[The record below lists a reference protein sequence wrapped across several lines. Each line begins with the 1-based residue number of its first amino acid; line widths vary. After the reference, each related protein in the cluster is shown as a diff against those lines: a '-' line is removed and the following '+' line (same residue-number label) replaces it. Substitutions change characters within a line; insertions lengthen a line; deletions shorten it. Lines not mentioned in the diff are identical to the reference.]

1 MLKNVSFHLI
11 FLLSCEASDRVIL
24 QFPDRTFEET
34 AHFFNP
40 SFLGYK
46 LNYDINSAKKQVEYL
61 DKLRFE
67 RAISGS
73 STQFNQ
79 VFQTISLLL
88 HLNHHRLPGYIENAP
103 AGIADF
109 VLSDYQQ
116 QYLSTGFNLSVQEIE
131 NSSFS
136 HRSFFPILGIYVMGS
151 IASISQTSASDL
163 DIWICHHPQI
173 SPEDRYLLNQKMA
186 ALQQWALALGVEINL
201 YLMDQNR
208 FRCFRYADPLTA
220 ENCGSAQ
227 YMLLLDEFYRSAIRL
242 AGKPLLWLHLAVEN
256 EKDYEKEVERLIG
269 EKVINPNDWVDF
281 GGLGAFSANEYF
293 GASLWQ
299 LYKGIDSP
307 YKSVLKILLLE
318 TYSADYPDTYLIA
331 QEFKA
336 RLLNGDKKHHFDPY
350 LTMLERV
357 TNYLIELND
366 LKRLKFVRR
375 CFYIKANE
383 YSHKVPKNTWRLLQL
398 QNLAQTWGWSE
409 DLVEE
414 LNQRASWKIKRV
426 KESHNNLIKFLM
438 FSYRHLVQFARK
450 YKVNSS
456 IMPQD
461 ISILTR
467 KLYTAF
473 EELPGKITL
482 LNAMISSDLSEANLT
497 FIEVKNNRTF
507 KNGWYL
513 VNQTP
518 DIRGFEQARYVEYSE
533 NLNKLVAWAY
543 FNRLLTPKTDLH
555 IFSANVNQQKLRH
568 FVTDLRLSL
577 PVSVPVVSNNEL
589 NHNCEIKHLVV
600 AINLTADPTANLSE
614 VKTSIV
620 ASDLFSFGSDEKSL
634 VGSIDLTYRN
644 LWNEIRTLHFE
655 GPNAI
660 LLALKV
666 LSNKI
671 YRGSTPP
678 KSVNVFCYSQ
688 YYQKTLRNIV
698 TALVNKCINI
708 QVGVSDAP
716 QNNLLRV
723 AGKNWQ
729 FFFEDRGISLQEIS
743 PSTLLDNDD
752 FNVELQDA
760 IDNKEALQIHKQYPY
775 EIDAFASEGFLQFF
789 FENNLDHTFNVYIL
803 DEANHIEI
811 YRNCEGQKEQK
822 INEINHIYQSAGLDG
837 NSNPYKIVQKNFN
850 YPQFYQ
856 LLPKENGIT
865 IVPFH
870 SRLVSS

>member
-1 MLKNVSFHLI
+1 M
-11 FLLSCEASDRVIL
+11 
-24 QFPDRTFEET
+24 
-34 AHFFNP
+34 
-40 SFLGYK
+40 
-46 LNYDINSAKKQVEYL
+46 NYDIDSAKKQVEYL
-61 DKLRFE
+61 DKIRFK
-67 RAISGS
+67 RALLGTSPE
-73 STQFNQ
+73 FKQ

-88 HLNHHRLPGYIENAP
+88 HLNHKKLPGYIENAP
-103 AGIADF
+103 AGIARF
-109 VLSDYQQ
+109 ELSDYQQ
-116 QYLSTGFNLSVQEIE
+116 DFLIDQFNFTKQEIKK
-131 NSSFS
+131 SVFS
-136 HRSFFPILGIYVMGS
+136 HRSSFPILGVYVMGS
-151 IASISQTSASDL
+151 IASISQTSISDL
-163 DIWICHHPQI
+163 DIWVCHFEEI
-173 SPEDRYLLNQKMA
+173 SPTGRNLLNKKIE
-186 ALQQWALALGVEINL
+186 ALQKWALTLGVEITL
-201 YLMDQNR
+201 YLMDQKR

-256 EKDYEKEVERLIG
+256 EKDYEKEVERLIDDNT
-269 EKVINPNDWVDF
+269 IDPNDWVDF

-357 TNYLIELND
+357 TNYLISLKD
-366 LKRLKFVRR
+366 LQRLEFVRR

-383 YSHKVPKNTWRLLQL
+383 YNQTITRNSWRLSQL
-398 QNLAQTWGWSE
+398 ENLAKTWGWSPS
-409 DLVEE
+409 LVQE
-414 LNQRASWKIKRV
+414 LNQIACWKIKRV
-426 KESHNNLIKFLM
+426 RESHNNLIKFLM
-438 FSYRHLVQFARK
+438 FSYRHLMQFARK

-461 ISILTR
+461 MSILTR

-482 LNAMISSDLSEANLT
+482 LNAVISSDLSENSIT
-497 FIEVKNNRTF
+497 FIEVKDNAIF
-507 KNGWYL
+507 KDGWYL
-513 VNQTP
+513 VNQKP
-518 DIRGFEQARYVEYSE
+518 DLSGFNHQRYTEYGES
-533 NLNKLVAWAY
+533 LNKLVAWAY

-555 IFSANVNQQKLRH
+555 IFSPSISQEKLRQ

-577 PVSVPVVSNNEL
+577 PISVPLVSNDEL
-589 NHNCEIKHLVV
+589 SHNCEIKNLVV
-600 AINLTADPTANLSE
+600 AINLTSDPTANLCE
-614 VKTSIV
+614 AKTSII
-620 ASDLFSFGSDEKSL
+620 ASDLFSFGPDEKSL

-671 YRGSTPP
+671 YRGATPP

-698 TALVNKCINI
+698 TALLNKCINI

-729 FFFEDRGISLQEIS
+729 FFFEERGISLQEIHN
-743 PSTLLDNDD
+743 STLLDNNE
-752 FNVELQDA
+752 FNVELQDV
-760 IDNKEALQIHKQYPY
+760 IDSKEAMQIRKQYPY

-789 FENNLDHTFNVYIL
+789 FENNPDHTFNVYIL

-811 YRNCEGQKEQK
+811 YRNCEGKKEQK
-822 INEINHIYQSAGLDG
+822 VSEINHIYQSAGLDG
-837 NSNPYKIVQKNFN
+837 NNNPYKIVQRNFN

-856 LLPKENGIT
+856 LLPDKDGIK

-870 SRLVSS
+870 SRLVST

>member
-1 MLKNVSFHLI
+1 MRGNCSFI
-11 FLLSCEASDRVIL
+11 
-24 QFPDRTFEET
+24 
-34 AHFFNP
+34 NP

-61 DKLRFE
+61 DKVRFE
-67 RAISGS
+67 RAISGTS
-73 STQFNQ
+73 QKFKQ

-88 HLNHHRLPGYIENAP
+88 HLNHEKLPGYIENAP

-109 VLSDYQQ
+109 KLSDYQQ
-116 QYLSTGFNLSVQEIE
+116 DFLIRQFDFTEQDIK
-131 NSSFS
+131 NSLFS
-136 HRSFFPILGIYVMGS
+136 HRTCAPILGVYVMGS
-151 IASISQTSASDL
+151 IASISQTSISDL
-163 DIWICHHPQI
+163 DIWVCHLENI
-173 SPEDRYLLNQKMA
+173 SAAERNLLHKKMD
-186 ALQQWALALGVEINL
+186 ALQQWALSLGIEINL
-201 YLMDQNR
+201 YPMDQNR

-256 EKDYEKEVERLIG
+256 EKDYENEVARLIE
-269 EKVINPNDWVDF
+269 EKVINPDDWVDF

-318 TYSADYPDTYLIA
+318 TYSSDYPDTYLIA

-350 LTMLERV
+350 LTMLDRV
-357 TNYLIELND
+357 TNYLIGLKD
-366 LKRLKFVRR
+366 LQRLEFVRR

-383 YSHKVPKNTWRLLQL
+383 YNSNVEKNTWRLSQL
-398 QNLAQTWGWSE
+398 QNLARTWGWPKE
-409 DLVEE
+409 LVQE
-414 LNQRASWKIKRV
+414 LNQRACWKIKRV
-426 KESHNNLIKFLM
+426 RESHNNLIKFLM

-482 LNAMISSDLSEANLT
+482 LNAMISSDLSEKNIT

-507 KNGWYL
+507 KDGWYL
-513 VNQTP
+513 VNQKP
-518 DIRGFEQARYVEYSE
+518 DLSGFNHQRYMEYSE
-533 NLNKLVAWAY
+533 SLNKLVAWAY
-543 FNRLLTPKTDLH
+543 FNRLLTPRTDLH
-555 IFSANVNQQKLRH
+555 IFSPNVSQEKLRH
-568 FVTDLRLSL
+568 FVADLRLSL

-589 NHNCEIKHLVV
+589 SHNCEIKNLVV
-600 AINLTADPTANLSE
+600 AVNLTSDPTANLSE
-614 VKTSIV
+614 AKTSIV
-620 ASDLFSFGSDEKSL
+620 ASDLFSFGPDEKSL

-671 YRGSTPP
+671 YRGATPP

-729 FFFEDRGISLQEIS
+729 FFFEERGISLQEIHN
-743 PSTLLDNDD
+743 STLLDNDD
-752 FNVELQDA
+752 FNVELQDV
-760 IDNKEALQIHKQYPY
+760 IDSKEALQIRKQYPY

-803 DEANHIEI
+803 DEANRIEI
-811 YRNCEGQKEQK
+811 YRNCEGEKEQK

-837 NSNPYKIVQKNFN
+837 NNNPYKIVQRNFN

-856 LLPKENGIT
+856 LLPSEDGIK

>member
-1 MLKNVSFHLI
+1 M
-11 FLLSCEASDRVIL
+11 
-24 QFPDRTFEET
+24 
-34 AHFFNP
+34 
-40 SFLGYK
+40 
-46 LNYDINSAKKQVEYL
+46 NYDINSAKKQVEYL
-61 DKLRFE
+61 DNLRFE

-88 HLNHHRLPGYIENAP
+88 HLNHHQLPGYIENAP
-103 AGIADF
+103 AGIVDF
-109 VLSDYQQ
+109 VLSDYQRE
-116 QYLSTGFNLSVQEIE
+116 YLSARFDLSEQEIE
-131 NSSFS
+131 NSPFS
-136 HRSFFPILGIYVMGS
+136 HRTFFPVLGVYVMGS
-151 IASISQTSASDL
+151 IASISQTSVSDL
-163 DIWICHHPQI
+163 DIWVCHHPQI
-173 SPEDRYLLNQKMA
+173 SPEDRHLLSQKME
-186 ALQQWALALGVEINL
+186 ALQQWALTLGVEINL

-256 EKDYEKEVERLIG
+256 EKDYENEVARLIE
-269 EKVINPNDWVDF
+269 EKVIDPDDWVDF

-357 TNYLIELND
+357 TNYLIGLND
-366 LKRLKFVRR
+366 LRRLEFVRR

-383 YSHKVPKNTWRLLQL
+383 YSNKVPKNTWRLSQL
-398 QNLAQTWGWSE
+398 QNLARTWGWSK
-409 DLVEE
+409 DLVQE
-414 LNQRASWKIKRV
+414 LNQRACWKIKRV

-482 LNAMISSDLSEANLT
+482 LNAMISSDLSEKNIT
-497 FIEVKNNRTF
+497 FIEVKNNRNF
-507 KNGWYL
+507 KDGWYL

-518 DIRGFEQARYVEYSE
+518 DIRGFQQQRYVEYSE

-543 FNRLLTPKTDLH
+543 FNRLLTPKTELH
-555 IFSANVNQQKLRH
+555 IFSPNVDLHKLRH
-568 FVTDLRLSL
+568 FVADLRLSL
-577 PVSVPVVSNNEL
+577 PAIVPVASNEEL
-589 NHNCEIKHLVV
+589 NHNCEIKNLVV
-600 AINLTADPTANLSE
+600 SINLTKDPTAHLSE
-614 VKTSIV
+614 AKASIV
-620 ASDLFSFGSDEKSL
+620 ASDLFSFGPDEESL

-671 YRGSTPP
+671 YRGATSPQ
-678 KSVNVFCYSQ
+678 SVNVFCYSK
-688 YYQKTLRNIV
+688 YYQKNLRNIV
-698 TALVNKCINI
+698 TALIQKCISI

-729 FFFEDRGISLQEIS
+729 FFFEERGISLQEIHN
-743 PSTLLDNDD
+743 PPLIDNND
-752 FNVELQDA
+752 FNVEVQEL
-760 IDNKEALQIHKQYPY
+760 IEHKEKPQARKKYPY

-803 DEANHIEI
+803 DEANRIEI
-811 YRNCEGQKEQK
+811 YRNCEGEKEQK
-822 INEINHIYQSAGLDG
+822 IYEINHIYQSAGLEGD
-837 NSNPYKIVQKNFN
+837 NNPYKIVQRNFN

-856 LLPKENGIT
+856 LLPSDNGIK
-865 IVPFH
+865 IVPFY